1 MVMIPCVCHQEIS
14 GEDTPNPKEMIV
26 KLVIKNNNKKNY
38 TKRKGGTGEW
48 NGTEGIKTTRV
59 SKTLRQVL

>member
-26 KLVIKNNNKKNY
+26 KLVIRNNNNKKNY
-38 TKRKGGTGEW
+38 TKRKGGTGE
-48 NGTEGIKTTRV
+48 
-59 SKTLRQVL
+59 

>member
-26 KLVIKNNNKKNY
+26 KLVIKNNNNKKKLYQEEGRNW
-38 TKRKGGTGEW
+38 GMEW
-48 NGTEGIKTTRV
+48 HRGH
-59 SKTLRQVL
+59 

>member
-26 KLVIKNNNKKNY
+26 KLVIKNNNNKKK
-38 TKRKGGTGEW
+38 TIPRGREELG
-48 NGTEGIKTTRV
+48 NGMAQRALKPQE
-59 SKTLRQVL
+59 

>member
-26 KLVIKNNNKKNY
+26 KLVIKNNNNKK
-38 TKRKGGTGEW
+38 TIPRGREELG
-48 NGTEGIKTTRV
+48 NGMAQRALKPQE
-59 SKTLRQVL
+59 

>member
-26 KLVIKNNNKKNY
+26 KLVIKNNNKNKLY
-38 TKRKGGTGEW
+38 QE
-48 NGTEGIKTTRV
+48 EGRN
-59 SKTLRQVL
+59 